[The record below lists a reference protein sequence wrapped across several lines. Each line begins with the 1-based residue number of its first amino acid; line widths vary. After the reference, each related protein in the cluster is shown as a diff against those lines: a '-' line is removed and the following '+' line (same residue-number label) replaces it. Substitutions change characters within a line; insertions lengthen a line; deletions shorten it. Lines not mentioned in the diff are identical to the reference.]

1 MSWEQISQRFYLRKF
16 PDALQRKKVKKILKE
31 GKKAKQNSAAAQASA
46 SGRARAGAHASNT
59 AGAHSSNTDGAHSS
73 NTDGAHSS
81 NTASAHSSNT
91 DGAQTS
97 GNVDDRAN
105 SICWFCHGDVTSLEN
120 NKCAGCRKVTQLRLC
135 SLQILRYKTIF
146 QARYCDERCQKADW
160 GRHGDYCVLVQEKIR
175 KKKEAKKAGQ
185 EMG

>member
-59 AGAHSSNTDGAHSS
+59 AGAHSSNTDGA
-73 NTDGAHSS
+73 
-81 NTASAHSSNT
+81 
-91 DGAQTS
+91 QTS

-120 NKCAGCRKVTQLRLC
+120 NKCAGCRKVTNTTQPVL
-135 SLQILRYKTIF
+135 F
-146 QARYCDERCQKADW
+146 AD
-160 GRHGDYCVLVQEKIR
+160 LEI
-175 KKKEAKKAGQ
+175 
-185 EMG
+185 

>member
-1 MSWEQISQRFYLRKF
+1 MGANFSTFFYLRKF
-16 PDALQRKKVKKILKE
+16 PDAQQRKKVKKILKE

-59 AGAHSSNTDGAHSS
+59 AGAHSSNTDGA
-73 NTDGAHSS
+73 
-81 NTASAHSSNT
+81 
-91 DGAQTS
+91 QTS

-120 NKCAGCRKVTQLRLC
+120 NKCAGCRKVTQLSLR
-135 SLQILRYKTIF
+135 SLQILRNKTIF

>member
-1 MSWEQISQRFYLRKF
+1 MANNQVA
-16 PDALQRKKVKKILKE
+16 D
-31 GKKAKQNSAAAQASA
+31 
-46 SGRARAGAHASNT
+46 
-59 AGAHSSNTDGAHSS
+59 
-73 NTDGAHSS
+73 
-81 NTASAHSSNT
+81 
-91 DGAQTS
+91 S
-97 GNVDDRAN
+97 GNVADKADG
-105 SICWFCHGDVTSLEN
+105 ICWFCHGDVTSLEN
-120 NKCAGCRKVTQLRLC
+120 NKCAGCRKVTQLSLC

>member
-59 AGAHSSNTDGAHSS
+59 AGAHSSNTDGA
-73 NTDGAHSS
+73 
-81 NTASAHSSNT
+81 
-91 DGAQTS
+91 QTS

-120 NKCAGCRKVTQLRLC
+120 NKCAGCRKVTQLSLC
-135 SLQILRYKTIF
+135 SLRILRYKTIF

>member
-1 MSWEQISQRFYLRKF
+1 MNIWLSHNLLGLVSQHFYLRKF

-31 GKKAKQNSAAAQASA
+31 GKKAKQNRTASQASANA

-59 AGAHSSNTDGAHSS
+59 AG
-73 NTDGAHSS
+73 
-81 NTASAHSSNT
+81 AHSSNT

-120 NKCAGCRKVTQLRLC
+120 NKCAGCRKVTQLVNSACALCRSWDKNHFSGALLWRKVSESRLG
-135 SLQILRYKTIF
+135 KTWRLLCLG
-146 QARYCDERCQKADW
+146 AREDQEEER
-160 GRHGDYCVLVQEKIR
+160 G
-175 KKKEAKKAGQ
+175 KEGWTGNG
-185 EMG
+185 MISV

>member
-59 AGAHSSNTDGAHSS
+59 AGAHSSNTDGA
-73 NTDGAHSS
+73 
-81 NTASAHSSNT
+81 
-91 DGAQTS
+91 QTS
-97 GNVDDRAN
+97 GNVDDRAD

-120 NKCAGCRKVTQLRLC
+120 NKCAGCRKVTQLSLC

>member
-59 AGAHSSNTDGAHSS
+59 AGAHSSNTDGA
-73 NTDGAHSS
+73 
-81 NTASAHSSNT
+81 
-91 DGAQTS
+91 QTS

-120 NKCAGCRKVTQLRLC
+120 NKCAGCRKVTQLSLC

>member
-16 PDALQRKKVKKILKE
+16 PDAVQRKKVKKILKE

-59 AGAHSSNTDGAHSS
+59 AGAHSSNTDGA
-73 NTDGAHSS
+73 
-81 NTASAHSSNT
+81 
-91 DGAQTS
+91 QTS
-97 GNVDDRAN
+97 GNVDDRAD

>member
-59 AGAHSSNTDGAHSS
+59 AGAHSSNTDGA
-73 NTDGAHSS
+73 
-81 NTASAHSSNT
+81 
-91 DGAQTS
+91 QTS
-97 GNVDDRAN
+97 GNVDDRAD